1 MYESHQC
8 GFHRPVQ
15 KLGDTFICFPVP
27 RKGKQMQANPR
38 WSTAK
43 ETARRK
49 KGWGGEKTRVKSA
62 RLLLSRPPQGKAN
75 ASESPLARK
84 KKSPDGALKV

>member
-1 MYESHQC
+1 
-8 GFHRPVQ
+8 
-15 KLGDTFICFPVP
+15 
-27 RKGKQMQANPR
+27 MQANPR

-43 ETARRK
+43 NCLAQ
-49 KGWGGEKTRVKSA
+49 KGVGGEKTRVKSA